1 MKTAETKILASVML
15 LIAACWSTC
24 GCGQNVGWVIKPVP
38 TDEALRETVIAADS
52 GLFVA
57 DKILVLDVDG
67 LLFNQRRG
75 GLFAL
80 AENPVALFTEKL
92 DKARMDPNVKAVVLR
107 VNSPGGGVTA
117 SDIMYEQLRRFRGA
131 RGIPVV
137 AVIED
142 VGASG
147 GYYVACAAD
156 KIIAHPTS
164 VTGSIGTM
172 VQTVSVAGTM
182 KLLRIDAQAV
192 TSGPRK
198 DMASAFKPLDPEDLA
213 ILKQMV
219 DEYHGRFLSVVAK
232 SRTNLTSEQIKA
244 LADGRVYTGEQAKQN
259 GLVDDLGYIH
269 ESIAMAKEF
278 GNLDRVK
285 VVMYDRPLGYRAN
298 AYSRAPGP
306 TAQSQVN
313 LVNISADELFNS
325 VHPQFL
331 YLWTGHTN
339 R

>member
-1 MKTAETKILASVML
+1 MKTAVMKL
-15 LIAACWSTC
+15 TIVAPLVAAGCFHP
-24 GCGQNVGWVIKPVP
+24 GCGQNVGWVITPVP
-38 TDEALRETVIAADS
+38 TDEALRETVIAADP

-57 DKILVLDVDG
+57 DKVLVLDVDG

-80 AENPVALFTEKL
+80 AENPVALFTEKIE
-92 DKARMDPNVKAVVLR
+92 KARSDPNVKSVVLR

-117 SDIMYEQLRRFRGA
+117 SDIMYEQLQRFRKVKKV
-131 RGIPVV
+131 PVV

-156 KIIAHPTS
+156 RILAHPTS

-172 VQTVSVAGTM
+172 VQTVSVSGTM

-198 DMASAFKPLDPEDLA
+198 DMGSPFKPLDPDDLA
-213 ILKQMV
+213 ILKEMV
-219 DEYHGRFLSVVAK
+219 DEYHQGFLSVVAG
-232 SRTNLTSEQIKA
+232 SRKNLSEQQVKD
-244 LADGRVYTGEQAKQN
+244 LADGRVYTGRQAKGN
-259 GLVDDLGYIH
+259 GLVDELGYMDDA
-269 ESIAMAKEF
+269 IATAKE
-278 GNLDRVK
+278 LAKLRRVK
-285 VVMYDRPLGYRAN
+285 VVMYHRPLGYRAN
-298 AYSRAPGP
+298 AYSRAGEP
-306 TAQSQVN
+306 AAHSQVN
-313 LVNISADELFNS
+313 LVNISADELLSS

-331 YLWTGHTN
+331 YLWTGHSN